1 RTTIGPSREPPSSAS
16 GRPLPIYDQ
25 RQKDLRRP
33 PRRATRATECRRTTS
48 PKRSQRGRS
57 LQVGGGSE
65 LRHRSLPLAAT
76 SAGVDSPFAHIS
88 HRSGTA
94 RHNPNPRL
102 ESAPRLRETSTA
114 SSFDMFSVL
123 CIPLFASLA
132 VATPGQA
139 IEPTRPASIAAAAE
153 TLTVSTTWL
162 AEHLHD
168 PNVV

>member
-16 GRPLPIYDQ
+16 GRPLPIYDP

-65 LRHRSLPLAAT
+65 LRHRSLPLATT
-76 SAGVDSPFAHIS
+76 SAGGDPLLAHTS

-94 RHNPNPRL
+94 GHFPNPRL
-102 ESAPRLRETSTA
+102 ALTPRLCKTSTA
-114 SSFDMFSVL
+114 SSFDM
-123 CIPLFASLA
+123 
-132 VATPGQA
+132 
-139 IEPTRPASIAAAAE
+139 
-153 TLTVSTTWL
+153 
-162 AEHLHD
+162 
-168 PNVV
+168 